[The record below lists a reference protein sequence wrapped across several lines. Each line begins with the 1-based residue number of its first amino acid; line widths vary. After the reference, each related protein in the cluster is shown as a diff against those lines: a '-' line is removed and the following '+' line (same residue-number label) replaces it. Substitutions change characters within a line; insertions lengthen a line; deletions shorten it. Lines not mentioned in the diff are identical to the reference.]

1 MNDIFDIDQFISNK
15 FIIDNM
21 LSVDT
26 LYYLYYEL

>member
-1 MNDIFDIDQFISNK
+1 MNDIFDIDQFITNK

-21 LSVDT
+21 ISVDT